1 MGTRGL
7 TKVIKNGEIVVAQYG
22 QWDHYASGQGATAFF
37 AVQRP
42 DVIERLS
49 DKVDTLCYYPSEE
62 EREAMWKPFEDG
74 SMAGM
79 MSFESGKKFSEL
91 YPSMTRDT
99 GAEIL
104 YVIADAEDKVPL
116 FLDIDFEK
124 DELFCEGVLTINL
137 DDQTFT
143 SNFGED
149 VVLTFDEVREM
160 TIKDY
165 LAKFMDEQYA
175 IEYANAINSKAV
187 A

>member
-22 QWDHYASGQGATAFF
+22 QWDHYASGQGTTAFF
-37 AVQRP
+37 AVQRS

-49 DKVDTLCYYPSEE
+49 DKVDTLCYYPSED
-62 EREAMWKPFEDG
+62 ERKAMSKPFEDG
-74 SMAGM
+74 SMEGWM
-79 MSFESGKKFSEL
+79 TMESGKSFSET
-91 YPSMTRDT
+91 YPSMSRDT

-124 DELFCEGVLTINL
+124 DELFCEGVLTVNL
-137 DDQTFT
+137 DNQTFT

-165 LAKFMDEQYA
+165 LLRFMDEEHA
-175 IEYANAINSKAV
+175 EEYATAINNRA
-187 A
+187 AA